1 MQSVA
6 HHGNK
11 DRQDA
16 YSVGSTSTSA
26 NYITRDTFTAFEC
39 TDGKPT
45 YSYSYAQVIRVKSN
59 DNVTERVIL
68 TLSCEPCKMIAL
80 LNFARESSGA
90 PHRS

>member
-16 YSVGSTSTSA
+16 YSVGLTSTPA
-26 NYITRDTFTAFEC
+26 HYITRNTFTTFER

-45 YSYSYAQVIRVKSN
+45 YSCSYAQA
-59 DNVTERVIL
+59 IL
-68 TLSCEPCKMIAL
+68 TLSCEPCKMITL